1 MKFALI
7 GFGKMGQTIKRL
19 AEAGGDTIGLV
30 IDWNNKAELT
40 SENLRNVDVA
50 IEFTQPS
57 TAFENVRTC
66 LEAGIPVVS
75 GTTGWLDK
83 LPTAREIC
91 ESSKGAFFYAS
102 NYSIGVNIFF
112 AINKYLSSLMATQT
126 DYKASVEEIH
136 HLQKIDHPSGTA
148 ITIAEGVFEKVKY
161 LHDWKTFLKTAD
173 TLEIPTEP
181 GVLPIISKREAN
193 VPGTHTVTWQSEID
207 TIQISHVAHSR
218 EGFATGAIAAAKWLV
233 GKQGCF
239 GMNDMLG
246 F

>member
-40 SENLRNVDVA
+40 SENLRKVDVA

-112 AINKYLSSLMATQT
+112 AINKYLSSLMATQM

-148 ITIAEGVFEKVKY
+148 ITIADGVFEKVQY
-161 LHDWKTFLKTAD
+161 LHDWKAFLKTAD

>member
-112 AINKYLSSLMATQT
+112 AINKYLSSLMATQM

-161 LHDWKTFLKTAD
+161 LHDWKAFLKTAD
-173 TLEIPTEP
+173 TLEIPTVP

>member
-40 SENLRNVDVA
+40 SENLRKVDVA

-83 LPTAREIC
+83 LPAAKEIC

-112 AINKYLSSLMATQT
+112 AINKYLSSLMATQM

-148 ITIAEGVFEKVKY
+148 ITIADGVFEKVQY
-161 LHDWKTFLKTAD
+161 LHDWKAFLKTAD
-173 TLEIPTEP
+173 TPEIPTEP